1 MSKER
6 EPHRYRPPESP
17 RPRPGEE
24 RRDVA
29 LRELLRSPLE
39 DSPPRRRLHP
49 VLAVAAGL
57 VVAAAAI
64 AIPVLMLGGEG
75 AGDGSAAST
84 TAEDTGTGTGAD
96 TTGSTA
102 AATTTLPGVEGYP
115 DDRVFSLAADVGGG
129 RILVLG
135 GVRPTRNLLGSTGF
149 DDVWLYEVG
158 SDRWFDISGVPRP
171 VARFGA
177 SLAFDTSARELV
189 LFGGGSGGPRWCRP
203 GPRCG
208 LNVLGDTW
216 VFDPGSFGWTSLDP
230 ASPPAAR
237 SGQAMVY
244 DSSANRI
251 VMFGGVVLSG
261 QVARLLGDT
270 WLYDA
275 AANTWTEV
283 DTEDPPAPRHSQ
295 AMVYDGDRDRVLM
308 WGGSIEYGIEPDT
321 SVWSYDPEEAA
332 WAETP
337 MAGGPPM
344 LTGAV
349 LVWIP
354 GGGTYL
360 IGGEG
365 EITRE
370 IAEGVTATEPG
381 WSEQVWRLD
390 LEAGAW
396 EEMQPLPEAPVGHA
410 AAYDPVS
417 ERIVLVWEGRTALY
431 DPRTGEWSDR
441 TPAEQG

>member
-1 MSKER
+1 VRKKP
-6 EPHRYRPPESP
+6 EPRRYRPPESP
-17 RPRPGEE
+17 RPRPGEQ

-39 DSPPRRRLHP
+39 DVRPRRRISP

-64 AIPVLMLGGEG
+64 AIPLLLLGGDTPGE
-75 AGDGSAAST
+75 GSAAPST
-84 TAEDTGTGTGAD
+84 TGDAGGTGAE
-96 TTGSTA
+96 TTGSSA
-102 AATTTLPGVEGYP
+102 ATTTTLPGVEGYP
-115 DDRVFSLAADVGGG
+115 EDRIFSLAAEVGGG
-129 RILVLG
+129 RILLIG
-135 GVRPTRNLLGSTGF
+135 GVLPTRNLLGSTGF
-149 DDVWLYEVG
+149 DDVWLYDVG
-158 SDRWFDISGVPRP
+158 SDRWFDVSGVPRP

-177 SLAFDTSARELV
+177 SLAFDTSARKVV

-208 LNVLGDTW
+208 LNVLSDLW
-216 VFDPGSFGWTSLDP
+216 QYDPGTRQWTALDP

-244 DSSANRI
+244 DPTANRI
-251 VMFGGVVLSG
+251 VMFGGVVLTG
-261 QVARLLGDT
+261 QIARLLGDT
-270 WLYDA
+270 WLYDTA
-275 AANTWTEV
+275 GNAWTEV
-283 DTEDPPAPRHSQ
+283 TPATAPEPRHSH
-295 AMVYDGDRDRVLM
+295 AMVYDGDRGRILM

-321 SVWSYDPEEAA
+321 SVWAYDPEEAA
-332 WAETP
+332 WAGTP
-337 MAGGPPM
+337 MEGGPSM
-344 LTGAV
+344 LTGAA

-354 GGGTYL
+354 GDGTYL

-370 IAEGVTATEPG
+370 IADGVTATEPG
-381 WSEQVWRLD
+381 WSNQVWRLD

-396 EEMQPLPEAPVGHA
+396 TEMAPLPEAPVGHA

-417 ERIVLVWEGRTALY
+417 ERVVLVWDGRTVLY
-431 DPRTGEWSDR
+431 NPPTGEWSDR
-441 TPAEQG
+441 TPPDEG